1 MKRLLL
7 LAVLSAALLALAG
20 CGSVNIT
27 AQEAPASG
35 TAATASTST
44 SIAAYPET
52 MHLTAD
58 GQDTIQVSGASA
70 RDLIW
75 ASSDRSV
82 AIVDESGKVTAQ
94 GPGNCTITIA
104 SKTDSNVSS
113 HVEVVVEGAAAAPA
127 QQPQAAPAQQQTAA
141 DSTKVVYYVADSDP
155 ARVYPAYALSSAEV
169 NAMDAEETQFV
180 INQIYAKNGYIFR
193 TDSLQAYFG
202 QMPWYTPV
210 SNDANQLSMSS
221 LDRNNLAL
229 LVRHRDGM
237 SNRASG
243 LGYLW
248 TYNAVQSPLSASYV
262 RNLSKSDVQLL
273 INTIYA
279 KNGYIFETDQLQRLF
294 NTQGWYRGTT
304 RSMEAV
310 SNSFSSTDRQNLN
323 LLLQYR

>member
-7 LAVLSAALLALAG
+7 LSALFAAALLLMAG
-20 CGSVNIT
+20 CGSASVT
-27 AQEAPASG
+27 VQESSG
-35 TAATASTST
+35 TAAA

-52 MHLTAD
+52 MHLSTD
-58 GQDTIQVSGASA
+58 GQDTIQVSGAET

-104 SKTDSNVSS
+104 SRTDSNVSC
-113 HVEVVVEGAAAAPA
+113 HVEVVVEAPVQTQTPA
-127 QQPQAAPAQQQTAA
+127 QQTASVQQQTPPNNDAQ
-141 DSTKVVYYVADSDP
+141 VIYYVTDSDP
-155 ARVYPAYALSSAEV
+155 SAEV

-193 TDSLQAYFG
+193 TDALQAYFG
-202 QMPWYTPV
+202 QMPWYHPV
-210 SNDANQLSMSS
+210 SNDASQLSMSS

-229 LVRHRDGM
+229 LVQHRDGM

-248 TYNAVQSPLSASYV
+248 TYNAVSSPLSASYV

-279 KNGYIFETDQLQRLF
+279 KNGYIFETDELQRLF

-310 SNSFSSTDRQNLN
+310 SNSFTSTDRQNIN

>member
-7 LAVLSAALLALAG
+7 LSVFSAALLLLAG
-20 CGSVNIT
+20 CGSAKVTI
-27 AQEAPASG
+27 QEAPAP
-35 TAATASTST
+35 TEASA

-52 MHLTAD
+52 MHLSQD
-58 GQDTIQVSGASA
+58 GQDTIQVSGAQA

-104 SKTDSNVSS
+104 SKTDSNVSC
-113 HVEVVVEGAAAAPA
+113 HVEVIVEST
-127 QQPQAAPAQQQTAA
+127 AQQQTAQVQQPAAQPA
-141 DSTKVVYYVADSDP
+141 DSQVIYYVVESDP
-155 ARVYPAYALSSAEV
+155 AAVYPAYALSAAEV
-169 NAMDAEETQFV
+169 NAMDAEQTQFV

-193 TDSLQAYFG
+193 TDSLQAYFS
-202 QMPWYTPV
+202 QMPWYTPI
-210 SNDANQLSMSS
+210 SNDASRLSMSS
-221 LDRNNLAL
+221 LDQNHLAL

-237 SNRASG
+237 SAPASG

-248 TYNAVQSPLSASYV
+248 TYNTVNSALSANYV
-262 RNLSKSDVQLL
+262 RNLSKSDVQLF

-279 KNGYIFETDQLQRLF
+279 KNGYIFETDELQRLF
-294 NTQGWYRGTT
+294 SSQGWYHGTT

-310 SNSFSSTDRQNLN
+310 SNSFSSLDRQNLN

>member
-7 LAVLSAALLALAG
+7 LSLPFAALLLLAG
-20 CGSVNIT
+20 CGSINIT
-27 AQEAPASG
+27 AQETPSSGSAAS
-35 TAATASTST
+35 STVSA

-52 MHLTAD
+52 MHLSPD
-58 GQDTIQVSGASA
+58 GQDTIQVSGAET

-82 AIVDESGKVTAQ
+82 AVVDESGKVTAQ
-94 GPGNCTITIA
+94 GAGNCTITIA
-104 SKTDSNVSS
+104 SKSDSNVSC
-113 HVEVVVEGAAAAPA
+113 HVEVVVEGAA
-127 QQPQAAPAQQQTAA
+127 PAQQQTQSAPQTQQPAA

-155 ARVYPAYALSSAEV
+155 AAVYPAYALSAAEV

-180 INQIYAKNGYIFR
+180 INQIYAKSGYIFR
-193 TDSLQAYFG
+193 TDSLQAYFN
-202 QMPWYTPV
+202 QMPWYHPV
-210 SNDANQLSMSS
+210 SNDTSQLSMSS

-229 LVRHRDGM
+229 LVQHRDGM

-248 TYNAVQSPLSASYV
+248 TYNAVKNALTANYV

-279 KNGYIFETDQLQRLF
+279 KNGYIFETNDLQQLF
-294 NTQGWYRGTT
+294 NTQGWYHGTT
-304 RSMEAV
+304 RSMETV
-310 SNSFSSTDRQNLN
+310 TNGFSTLDRQNLN

>member
-7 LAVLSAALLALAG
+7 LSVFAAALLLLAG
-20 CGSVNIT
+20 CGT
-27 AQEAPASG
+27 AKVTIQEASSPTEVSAS
-35 TAATASTST
+35 

-52 MHLTAD
+52 MHLSQD
-58 GQDTIQVSGASA
+58 GQDTIQVSGAQA

-82 AIVDESGKVTAQ
+82 AIVDESGRVTAQ

-104 SKTDSNVSS
+104 SKTDSAVSC
-113 HVEVVVEGAAAAPA
+113 HVEVIVEAAA
-127 QQPQAAPAQQQTAA
+127 QQPAAQAQQPAA
-141 DSTKVVYYVADSDP
+141 QVQQPAAQEAGGADVVYYVPESDP
-155 ARVYPAYALSSAEV
+155 AAVYPAYALSAAEV
-169 NAMDAEETQFV
+169 NAMDAEQTQFV

-193 TDSLQAYFG
+193 TEALQAYFS

-210 SNDANQLSMSS
+210 SNDASQLSMSS
-221 LDRNNLAL
+221 LDQNNLAL

-237 SNRASG
+237 SSQASG

-248 TYNAVQSPLSASYV
+248 TYNTLKTALSDSYV

-279 KNGYIFETDQLQRLF
+279 KNGYIFDTPELQRLF
-294 NTQGWYRGTT
+294 NDQGWYHGTT
-304 RSMEAV
+304 GSMEAV
-310 SNSFSSTDRQNLN
+310 SNAFSSLDRQNLN

>member
-7 LAVLSAALLALAG
+7 AALLSAAALLALAG
-20 CGSVNIT
+20 CGSINIT
-27 AQEAPASG
+27 AQEASSDGASS
-35 TAATASTST
+35 TA

-52 MHLTAD
+52 MHLSSD
-58 GQDTIQVSGASA
+58 GQDTIQVSGAQT

-104 SKTDSNVSS
+104 SKSDSSQS
-113 HVEVVVEGAAAAPA
+113 AHVEVVVKGDEAQAGAPA
-127 QQPQAAPAQQQTAA
+127 QQTAAPTANNGTVITYA
-141 DSTKVVYYVADSDP
+141 VDRDP
-155 ARVYPAYALSSAEV
+155 SAVYPAYALSAAEV
-169 NAMDAEETQFV
+169 NAMDAEQTQFV
-180 INQIYAKNGYIFR
+180 INQIYAKSGYIFR
-193 TDSLQAYFG
+193 TDALQAYFSS
-202 QMPWYTPV
+202 MAWYSPV
-210 SNDANQLSMSS
+210 SNDASQLSMSS
-221 LDRNNLAL
+221 LDRSNLTL

-248 TYNAVQSPLSASYV
+248 TYSAVQSPLSASYV

-310 SNSFSSTDRQNLN
+310 TNSFSSTDRQNLN